1 MAQPNPTMF
10 RNDTAIAARAAEV
23 PEADFTNGVNNAS
36 CSMGIGINAGGGAV
50 VGTPEQFT
58 LASQFGTVDVADRTP
73 QISQSIGGLPSVPRS
88 GNQEF
93 TWDTSQALY
102 TVGGAAS
109 SGGTGGADG
118 TLPEATIAVVELPT
132 EQEKIDAAAAG
143 DSIDGF
149 VTPTGGASLTSLAAG
164 WTSVP

>member
-58 LASQFGTVDVADRTP
+58 LASQFGTEGVADRLS
-73 QISQSIGGLPSVPRS
+73 QISQSIGGLPSVPRD

-102 TVGGAAS
+102 TVAGAAS
-109 SGGTGGADG
+109 SGGTGGPDG
-118 TLPEATIAVVELPT
+118 TLPEATIAIVTLPT
-132 EQEKIDAAAAG
+132 QAAKDA
-143 DSIDGF
+143 DSSVDGF